1 MLRVEPRKFCRIS
14 ELITLQQWDRERR
27 ARFRPTPCRAHEAV
41 GCPGGRRALPA
52 GLVLNSSWLLHSG
65 LQEALPDPQ
74 SLAACRSP
82 EQLCVTSCG
91 TAEPHQHPQ
100 QHPGPIPQHNTPVEG
115 GMSLPTWRSQQHT
128 GSLGPI
134 RVRCFP
140 NHKGWK
146 NLLFLGHWPQ
156 RNGAPCSLHVKR
168 CLFPN

>member
-82 EQLCVTSCG
+82 EQLCHLLWHSRTPPASSTTPG
-91 TAEPHQHPQ
+91 AHPTAQHPC
-100 QHPGPIPQHNTPVEG
+100 G
-115 GMSLPTWRSQQHT
+115 GGHVPPHLEEPTAHRVSRTHQGQVLP
-128 GSLGPI
+128 
-134 RVRCFP
+134 
-140 NHKGWK
+140 
-146 NLLFLGHWPQ
+146 
-156 RNGAPCSLHVKR
+156 
-168 CLFPN
+168 